1 MKNKEPEPIA
11 VYRNVLSFEEISV
24 LNEKDDK
31 IFVCVRNPIYDTE
44 SHAKLDTYK
53 FVTDT
58 NNVLV
63 NCVSS
68 WSARYG
74 N

>member
-1 MKNKEPEPIA
+1 MNEPLA
-11 VYRNVLSFEEISV
+11 VYRNVVSFEEISV
-24 LNEKDDK
+24 LKCEKDNK
-31 IFVCVRNPIYDTE
+31 IFVCVRNPLYDSE

-58 NNVLV
+58 NNVLI
-63 NCVSS
+63 NCVVS